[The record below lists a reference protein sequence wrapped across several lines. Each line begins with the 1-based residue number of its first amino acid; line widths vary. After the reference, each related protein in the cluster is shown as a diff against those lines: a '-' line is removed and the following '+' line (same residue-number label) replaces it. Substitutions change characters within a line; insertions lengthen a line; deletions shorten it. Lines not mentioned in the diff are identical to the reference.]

1 MRAAIPLAS
10 PGSVL
15 RAARWTTV
23 VRIGLAVALA
33 GTLFLAYRA
42 AHGPHRQDALL
53 TAGRSPIIALD
64 LSWSVSYDKSRLIEQ
79 TMRDFAGSGRRI
91 GLILFSDTAY
101 EAIPPGTRA
110 SVLAPYLRFF
120 DGTAGTNP
128 WRATFS
134 AGTRISAA
142 LGLARTLFARDHIG
156 NGSVTLISDLSD
168 SPGDETELAKQLVAY
183 EQLGIP
189 IHMVGINPQPADE
202 QFFRQAVAPGG
213 GSVTALH
220 SGRAGARVAAGGPG
234 FPVALVV
241 AAGLI
246 ALLLGLNEHLLGS
259 LSWGRRQPA

>member
-1 MRAAIPLAS
+1 MRAIPLAS

-23 VRIGLAVALA
+23 ARIVLAVALV

-42 AHGPHRQDALL
+42 AHEPRRQDALL
-53 TAGRSPIIALD
+53 TGGRSPIIALD

-101 EAIPPGTRA
+101 EAIPPGTQA
-110 SVLAPYLRFF
+110 SVLGPYLRFF

-142 LGLARTLFARDHIG
+142 LALARGLFARDHIA

-168 SPGDETELAKQLVAY
+168 SPGDQTELAKELVGY

-189 IHMVGINPQPADE
+189 IHMVGINPQPVDE

-213 GSVTALH
+213 GSVTALR
-220 SGRAGARVAAGGPG
+220 SGKAGRHAAPAGPA
-234 FPVALVV
+234 FPVALVA
-241 AAGLI
+241 AAGVI
-246 ALLLGLNEHLLGS
+246 ALLLALNEHLLGS